1 MIISYDQQKGNTVR
15 TILHDGVIAA
25 IMEHLFPRVVIDGN
39 PEKQYDKRKMRGEA
53 MAEYSIQDTSGIR
66 AVILPEKGATVI
78 SLCKDGTEFL
88 YCDHQNLSSPERPR
102 CGIPFLFPIFGR
114 LQDGKYSWD
123 GTEYAMEIHGFGHT
137 SSWKVAAQEDAM
149 LRLVLEANEDTLTQY
164 PFRFRVTLEFTVEQ
178 GALTIRQTYEN
189 LDEKPMPYNYG
200 FHPYF
205 LTEKLENLRVETNAD
220 TFFDFTV
227 GGKAFGHGS
236 VSLSMPEG
244 APETG
249 AAFMGVHGPTVLH
262 NDSERKRLTMEFD
275 ESFHTH
281 VLWSQAGKNFLCV
294 EPVNGSANG
303 LNTGVYLTLQPGES
317 KTAFLRLRPEIM

>member
-1 MIISYDQQKGNTVR
+1 
-15 TILHDGVIAA
+15 
-25 IMEHLFPRVVIDGN
+25 MEHLFPRVVIDGC
-39 PEKQYDKRKMRGEA
+39 PEKQYDKRKMWGEA

-149 LRLVLEANEDTLTQY
+149 LRLVLEANEDTLIQY

-205 LTEKLENLRVETNAD
+205 LTEKLENLRVETSAD
-220 TFFDFTV
+220 TFFDFAV
-227 GGKAFGHGS
+227 GGKAFSHGS

-262 NDSERKRLTMEFD
+262 NDSERKQLTMEFD

-281 VLWSQAGKNFLCV
+281 VLWSQAGKHFLCV

-303 LNTGVYLTLQPGES
+303 LNTGIYLTLQPGES
-317 KTAFLRLRPEIM
+317 KTAFVRLRPEIL

>member
-1 MIISYDQQKGNTVR
+1 
-15 TILHDGVIAA
+15 
-25 IMEHLFPRVVIDGN
+25 MEHLFPRVVIDGN

-78 SLCKDGTEFL
+78 SLCKDETEFL
-88 YCDHQNLSSPERPR
+88 YHDPENLSSPERPR

-137 SSWKVAAQEDAM
+137 SSWKVAAQEDTM

-205 LTEKLENLRVETNAD
+205 LTEKLENLRVETKAD
-220 TFFDFTV
+220 TFFDFAV
-227 GGKAFGHGS
+227 GGKAFGQGS

-281 VLWSQAGKNFLCV
+281 VLWSQAGKKFLCV

-303 LNTGVYLTLQPGES
+303 LNTGIYLTLQPGES
-317 KTAFLRLRPEIM
+317 KTAFVRLRPEIL